1 MKRKIPGV
9 LAIVLALSLSAFTSF
24 HKKEATGYFWFPL
37 DSSTGAPKPVSTL
50 VYLGADPYLCTNWA
64 PGGYC
69 SGGFT
74 SYARSGSYYVAA
86 GTQIIVHFSL
96 FY

>member
-1 MKRKIPGV
+1 MKSKIPGL
-9 LAIVLALSLSAFTSF
+9 LAIVLALSLSAFTTL
-24 HKKEATGYFWFPL
+24 HKKAATGYYWFPL
-37 DSSTGAPKPVSTL
+37 DASSGAPKPVTTL
-50 VYLGADPYLCTNWA
+50 VYLGSDPYLCTNWA

-74 SYARSGSYYVAA
+74 SYGRSGSYYVAA
-86 GTQIIVHFSL
+86 GTQIIVHFSM

>member
-1 MKRKIPGV
+1 
-9 LAIVLALSLSAFTSF
+9 LAVVLALSLSAFTSIPQ
-24 HKKEATGYFWFPL
+24 KKATGYYWFPL
-37 DSSTGAPKPVSTL
+37 DSTTGDPKPVTTL
-50 VYLGADPYLCTNWA
+50 VYLASDPYLCTNYA

-74 SYARSGSYYVAA
+74 SYGRSGSYYVAA